1 MSEIN
6 KSAFSLF
13 DNINNINTL
22 TEKKRI
28 KAILKDF
35 TDCICELYGI
45 NKNNEIHNVRI
56 NSSVIEFLIQLGII
70 NNSFEINVLNNL
82 LGNDYNTF
90 ISIINKFLDLNVKVD
105 DFLKKYMD
113 YYRKDSVKAY
123 LQDNESP
130 TLVDFFCGAGGM
142 SLGFSQ
148 NGFKVLLAN
157 DIEAVCTET
166 YSFNHLEIP
175 RDRIITG
182 DIKSIVENVD
192 EYVKDNVDVIIG
204 GPPCQG
210 FSMANRQRIIDDPRN
225 ILYKYYVKGV
235 EKLKPKFFVME
246 NVKGMLSVAEQVKE
260 DFHNLDGE
268 DYDVAYHLFNSKE
281 FSVPQNRERLIYIG
295 IRADISKKINK
306 SAQDIIHE
314 IENNNQNIK
323 NYVLENAIAD
333 LRELQPLTIKNATE
347 LDTEESGRKIE
358 RNRVDISSDY
368 VKLINQNRF
377 SKLIFN
383 HKARYNNERD
393 IEIFR
398 RMLPGDK
405 SDSERIADI
414 MPYKSRND
422 IFKDKY
428 YKLKPNEVCKTIT
441 AHMKFDCNMYIHPY
455 QSRGLTP
462 REAARVQSYP
472 DDYMFLGSYTKTYM
486 QVGNSV
492 PPLMSRQ
499 IARVIKNNINL
510 TL

>member
-1 MSEIN
+1 MKEIN
-6 KSAFSLF
+6 KSVYSLF
-13 DNINNINTL
+13 NNINTITTL
-22 TEKKRI
+22 TEKKKI
-28 KAILKDF
+28 KSILKDF
-35 TDCICELYGI
+35 TDCICELYRI
-45 NKNNEIHNVRI
+45 DRDSEIKN
-56 NSSVIEFLIQLGII
+56 IEANDDTVQFLIKLGVID
-70 NNSFEINVLNNL
+70 NSDEISILKNL
-82 LGNDYNTF
+82 LNNDYNSF
-90 ISIINKFLDLNVKVD
+90 ISIVNKFLNLNIEIDKSI
-105 DFLKKYMD
+105 KKYMD
-113 YYRKDSVKAY
+113 FYRRDSVKKY
-123 LQDNESP
+123 LQNNKSP

-148 NGFKVLLAN
+148 NNFKVLLAN

-166 YSFNHLEIP
+166 YSFNHQEIP
-175 RDRIITG
+175 KERIITG

-192 EYVKDNVDVIIG
+192 EYIEENVDVIIG

-225 ILYKYYVKGV
+225 ILYRYYVNGV

-260 DFHNLDGE
+260 DFHNLEGE
-268 DYDVAYHLFNSKE
+268 DYDVAYHLFNSKD

-295 IRADISKKINK
+295 VRADISKKINK
-306 SAQDIIHE
+306 TAKDIIKE
-314 IENNNQNIK
+314 IENKTK
-323 NYVLENAIAD
+323 NVKRYVLDDAIED
-333 LRELQPLTIKNATE
+333 LRELQALTIKNSTE
-347 LDTEESGRKIE
+347 LDTEISGRKIE
-358 RNRVDISSDY
+358 FNRVKINTEY
-368 VKLINQNRF
+368 VNLINQDRF

-383 HKARYNNERD
+383 HKARFNNERD
-393 IEIFR
+393 IEIFG

-428 YKLKPNEVCKTIT
+428 YKLKPNEICKTIT

-455 QSRGLTP
+455 QARGLTP

-472 DDYMFLGSYTKTYM
+472 DDYMFLGSFTKAYM

-492 PPLMSRQ
+492 PPLM
-499 IARVIKNNINL
+499 ARAISKVLKKYIG
-510 TL
+510 

>member
-1 MSEIN
+1 
-6 KSAFSLF
+6 
-13 DNINNINTL
+13 
-22 TEKKRI
+22 
-28 KAILKDF
+28 
-35 TDCICELYGI
+35 
-45 NKNNEIHNVRI
+45 
-56 NSSVIEFLIQLGII
+56 
-70 NNSFEINVLNNL
+70 
-82 LGNDYNTF
+82 
-90 ISIINKFLDLNVKVD
+90 
-105 DFLKKYMD
+105 MD
-113 YYRKDSVKAY
+113 YYRKENVIRY
-123 LQDNESP
+123 LNDKNSP

-142 SLGFSQ
+142 SLGFFQ

-157 DIEAVCTET
+157 DIESVCTET
-166 YSFNHLEIP
+166 YSFNHVEMP
-175 RDRIITG
+175 KDRIITG
-182 DIKSIVENVD
+182 DIKNIVDNVD
-192 EYVKDNVDVIIG
+192 KYIYEDVDVIIG

-260 DFHNLDGE
+260 DFHNLASE
-268 DYDVAYHLFNSKE
+268 DYDVAYHLFNAKD

-306 SAQDIIHE
+306 TAKDIIRE
-314 IENNNQNIK
+314 IEICIENKKSYI
-323 NYVLENAIAD
+323 LENAIGD
-333 LRELQPLTIKNATE
+333 LRELQALTIKNATE

-358 RNRVDISSDY
+358 LNRRSNNTEY
-368 VKLINQNRF
+368 VNLINQDKY

-383 HKARYNNERD
+383 HKARFNNDRD
-393 IEIFR
+393 IEIFG

-414 MPYKSRND
+414 MPYTNRND

-455 QSRGLTP
+455 QARGLTP

-472 DDYMFLGSYTKTYM
+472 DDYVFLGSYTKTYM

-492 PPLMSRQ
+492 PPLMSRL
-499 IARVIKNNINL
+499 IANVLKKYI
-510 TL
+510 